1 MGENGHKG
9 EQRKHTR
16 TNASQWQTL
25 WIGTAGDDSDWI
37 AAHLIDHSTR
47 GLGVETSS
55 PLIVGAQVLVKGN
68 LGNNGDGSHR
78 QMRAQVRWCLSKSN
92 GSYRAGLALA
102 ADVHWAENAQ
112 PETKAE
118 AAPEPEAEPDYYD
131 VLQLSPKADPDTL
144 HRVYRILAQRYHPD
158 NSETGNEDMF
168 KLVLTAYQV
177 LSNPE
182 LRAAYDVRRHSGR
195 QTRWRIFDQAEAAT
209 GAEGERRK
217 RMGILS
223 LLYTKRINEPD
234 APSLT
239 AHDFEDLLGCPRE
252 HLAVSLWYL
261 KEKGWISRSDNGRY
275 VITAEGFD
283 QAENSGVASSI
294 GRQMLSAPAEAEAP
308 ASETRAETVSSP
320 VWQAATTR
328 PER

>member
-9 EQRKHTR
+9 EQRKHAR

-25 WIGTAGDDSDWI
+25 WIGTAGNESDWI
-37 AAHLIDHSTR
+37 AARLIDHSTR
-47 GLGVETSS
+47 GLGVEVST
-55 PLIVGAQVLVKGN
+55 PLTAGSQVLVKGN
-68 LGNNGDGSHR
+68 LGNNGDGAHR

-102 ADVHWAENAQ
+102 ADVHWAEDTQ
-112 PETKAE
+112 QETKAE

-158 NSETGNEDMF
+158 NAETGNEDMF

-195 QTRWRIFDQAEAAT
+195 QARWRIFDQAEAAT

-223 LLYTKRINEPD
+223 LLYTQRINEPD

-252 HLAVSLWYL
+252 HLEVSLWYL

-283 QAENSGVASSI
+283 QAENSGVAPPI
-294 GRQMLSAPAEAEAP
+294 GRQMLPAPAETEAP

-320 VWQAATTR
+320 V
-328 PER
+328 